1 MGFRGVRGM
10 SLIEI
15 MVTLGLFLA
24 FLVAAGGLVS
34 KASRVLRF
42 SESKANSQRALMVAL
57 DRMARDCG
65 SAQAVLSP
73 ASGTANDLGVVLVD
87 SSNQDR
93 LYPTVAPP
101 SFPIMVL
108 NTAPYM
114 IEVRYTVVD
123 ERLRRTAQK
132 GVTVVSQSSLA
143 ERVSSLT
150 CTRSADGLM
159 ELSLQTIEE
168 RGPRSVSTAVA
179 LQVGV
184 P

>member
-1 MGFRGVRGM
+1 M
-10 SLIEI
+10 SLVEI
-15 MVTLGLFLA
+15 MITLGLFLA

-57 DRMARDCG
+57 DRMARDC
-65 SAQAVLSP
+65 SAAQTVLSP
-73 ASGTANDLGVVLVD
+73 ASGTANDLSVLVVD

-93 LYPTVAPP
+93 LYPNPAPP
-101 SFPIMVL
+101 SFPIRVL
-108 NTAPYM
+108 NVAPYM
-114 IEVRYTVVD
+114 VEVRYNVVD

-132 GVTVVSQSSLA
+132 GASVVSQSSLA
-143 ERVSSLT
+143 ERVSALT
-150 CTRSADGLM
+150 CKRSATGLM
-159 ELSLQTIEE
+159 ELSLQTMEE